1 MKKPS
6 KELFTHIILPFVALA
21 IVVVGIYYCFFAPKS
36 YEDCIPDEAKAVVQI
51 ETQKAQEIVSS
62 LAEYW
67 GIQASGINLTK
78 PLYAFITPNEYIG
91 FVAQVKNEQEI
102 AANIQRLFK
111 EHKCMAPR
119 KNNDL
124 NWTWLNAGW
133 QMAWNSQTL
142 IILGPGTIQEQDM
155 LTQTISKLFDFRS
168 SDSFI
173 HTDKYTTMN
182 QQEGDIKIFSTLDA
196 FPTPFSLLFRLDVPS
211 DIDPTAFNL
220 FAGVHLGKITQM
232 IGEITCDEKETLAAY
247 EAFER
252 QNSPISQV
260 HPSYI
265 SENSLFF
272 LASWTKGN
280 HLFELL
286 RQDATF
292 NQVLQGLNRTIEANS
307 LLQNINGNTSLL
319 ITHLSKDMT
328 PTFSLQAETNNKN
341 LMTNAASWIE
351 KAKQQNGVTLTKTGN
366 TYCLKSKEKELF
378 FGQNKDLLF
387 FKSNHSIDSDKGKD
401 IANEAIGCR
410 QYFRVHLKELL
421 QQPCVTGA
429 TKDFFAT
436 LFKGHTTLT
445 YKALE
450 KRRVTLEIK

>member
-78 PLYAFITPNEYIG
+78 PLYTFITPNEYIG

-173 HTDKYTTMN
+173 HTDNYN
-182 QQEGDIKIFSTLDA
+182 ESAGRRHQN
-196 FPTPFSLLFRLDVPS
+196 LLYS
-211 DIDPTAFNL
+211 
-220 FAGVHLGKITQM
+220 
-232 IGEITCDEKETLAAY
+232 
-247 EAFER
+247 
-252 QNSPISQV
+252 
-260 HPSYI
+260 
-265 SENSLFF
+265 
-272 LASWTKGN
+272 
-280 HLFELL
+280 
-286 RQDATF
+286 
-292 NQVLQGLNRTIEANS
+292 
-307 LLQNINGNTSLL
+307 
-319 ITHLSKDMT
+319 
-328 PTFSLQAETNNKN
+328 
-341 LMTNAASWIE
+341 
-351 KAKQQNGVTLTKTGN
+351 
-366 TYCLKSKEKELF
+366 
-378 FGQNKDLLF
+378 
-387 FKSNHSIDSDKGKD
+387 
-401 IANEAIGCR
+401 
-410 QYFRVHLKELL
+410 
-421 QQPCVTGA
+421 
-429 TKDFFAT
+429 
-436 LFKGHTTLT
+436 
-445 YKALE
+445 
-450 KRRVTLEIK
+450 